1 MQIGMFAKTFPGSE
15 PAGVLAAVRD
25 AGFAV
30 TQFNLACAGLPSM
43 PDEVPAE
50 AIAAIAC
57 RRRRFRRRPRGAV
70 GHLQHGASGSRRCAT
85 TACAGWRS

>member
-1 MQIGMFAKTFPGSE
+1 MQIGVFAKTFPGSE

-43 PDEVPAE
+43 P
-50 AIAAIAC
+50 
-57 RRRRFRRRPRGAV
+57 
-70 GHLQHGASGSRRCAT
+70 
-85 TACAGWRS
+85 